1 MQHTVGWELKIETGR
16 LGQIVAAAT
25 LSGDL
30 SVASI
35 SEVKSFLLQL
45 IDAEC
50 DSKLNLAD
58 VTAVDASFFQI
69 WYSFARTSIEKSF
82 CTQLDLQKAENV
94 TQQAK
99 KLGFNNVALFQQCL
113 LSEDKPAG

>member
-1 MQHTVGWELKIETGR
+1 MQQKVGWELKIETGR

-35 SEVKSFLLQL
+35 SEVKAFLLQL

-58 VTAVDASFFQI
+58 VTAVDASFFQL

-82 CTQLDLQKAENV
+82 CTQLDLKKAENIL
-94 TQQAK
+94 QKARQ
-99 KLGFNNVALFQQCL
+99 LGFDQVALFQQCL
-113 LSEDKPAG
+113 LSED